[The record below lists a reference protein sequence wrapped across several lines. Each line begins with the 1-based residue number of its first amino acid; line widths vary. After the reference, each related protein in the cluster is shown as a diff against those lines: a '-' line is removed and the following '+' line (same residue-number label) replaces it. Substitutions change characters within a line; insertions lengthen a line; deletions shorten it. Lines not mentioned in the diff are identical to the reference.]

1 MIVKG
6 TKRHHNDHMGRI
18 SFVSKQM
25 SGLVDCIN
33 KGPVPRSDERRKKSA
48 ANQEKFGLGLV

>member
-18 SFVSKQM
+18 SFVPKHV
-25 SGLVDCIN
+25 SGLVNCIN
-33 KGPVPRSDERRKKSA
+33 KGPVPRPDEIRKYSA
-48 ANQEKFGLGLV
+48 AK